1 VTKALRRQ
9 RGQQLSPRKQQV
21 LALLAEGFIYKEIGD
36 KLKFKSFPG
45 K

>member
-1 VTKALRRQ
+1 MTKALRRQ
-9 RGQQLSPRKQQV
+9 RGQLSPRKQQV

-36 KLKFKSFPG
+36 KLESFPG